1 MTLNIDHLTP
11 VEKTL
16 LITLTGRALDART
29 TYPLLGDG
37 LAAQVL
43 DRIGADGTITLS
55 STVRLAS
62 TVRSKMLDELVAEF
76 ITANPDA
83 VVVEL
88 GCGLETR
95 MDRIAVPATVDW
107 YDVDLPD
114 VIALRRQLI
123 PELDRSHLVAASL
136 TEPDWAQAIPRDRP
150 VIAVADGVLGF
161 LTEADNTQL
170 LRTLTDHFTA
180 GGELAF
186 VAYTRIAAKMMGAL
200 PVQLDVLRQ
209 VGIPKGYQ
217 GFGFD
222 DPRELERLN
231 PRLTFVAEHFG
242 ARAMESFTDARAQ
255 AWAAQIPWITRM
267 IGKCF
272 ARWHAQARRGVW
284 ILRYS
289 F

>member
-1 MTLNIDHLTP
+1 
-11 VEKTL
+11 L
-16 LITLTGRALDART
+16 LD
-29 TYPLLGDG
+29 DG

-43 DRIGADGTITLS
+43 DRLGADRAITLS
-55 STVRLAS
+55 STVKIAS
-62 TVRSKMLDELVAEF
+62 AVRSKMLDNLVSGF
-76 ITANPDA
+76 IAAHPDA
-83 VVVEL
+83 VVIEL

-107 YDVDLPD
+107 YDIDLPD
-114 VIALRRQLI
+114 VIAIRRQLI

-136 TEPDWAQAIPRDRP
+136 TEPDWAHTIPRDRP

-161 LTEADNTQL
+161 LSEADNTQI

-209 VGIPKGYQ
+209 VGIPKGYH

-242 ARAMESFTDARAQ
+242 AKAMESFTDSRSR
-255 AWAAQIPWITRM
+255 AWAAQMPPVTRM
-267 IGKCF
+267 IGKWF
-272 ARWHAQARRGVW
+272 ARWPAQARRGVW
-284 ILRYS
+284 VLRYR